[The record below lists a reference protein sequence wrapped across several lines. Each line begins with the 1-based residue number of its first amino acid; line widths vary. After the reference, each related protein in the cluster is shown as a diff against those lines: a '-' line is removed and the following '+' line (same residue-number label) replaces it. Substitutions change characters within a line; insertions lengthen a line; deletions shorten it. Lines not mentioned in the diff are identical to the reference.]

1 MQMKQCNVCLDSFPA
16 TKEYF
21 VADKKCSDGLMG
33 KCKACRHIQRKQW
46 DDENREK
53 VREQKRRSAQRH
65 KEKNNERSRRWLQD
79 PKNVETARERAKKH
93 YWDNREEKIAYVA
106 QWQRDNRES
115 FNEKNRIRNR
125 KRRVTDPNFL
135 MQERMSSIRYR
146 ARKHK
151 AEGEY
156 TPEEFTAQIES
167 QHGLCMYCAGEMK
180 PPTADHYI
188 PLFHGGAN
196 HIGNIVAACLSCNSS
211 KKDRMPW
218 QWDARLTSVK
228 PRFTDLHN

>member
-1 MQMKQCNVCLDSFPA
+1 MQMKQCTQCPNSYPA

-21 VADKKCSDGLMG
+21 VAEKKSPDGLMAM
-33 KCKACRHIQRKQW
+33 CKTCRNVRKKKW
-46 DDENREK
+46 DDDNREK
-53 VREQKRRSAQRH
+53 VREQKRESAMRH
-65 KEKNNERSRRWLQD
+65 REKNNERSRRWLQN
-79 PKNVETARERAKKH
+79 PKNVETARARTRQHYRDHRA
-93 YWDNREEKIAYVA
+93 EKIDYAARYYRNNKQSLIRQSLEYA
-106 QWQRDNRES
+106 
-115 FNEKNRIRNR
+115 RNR
-125 KRRVTDPNFL
+125 RATDPEYAMRLRTNV
-135 MQERMSSIRYR
+135 INYR

-156 TPEEFTAQIES
+156 TPQEFQSQIES
-167 QHGLCMYCAGEMK
+167 QGGRCMYCGGEMK

-196 HIGNIVAACLSCNSS
+196 HIGNIVAACHSCNSS